1 MMRSQNP
8 EPLVRVLLRS
18 GRTTGTTYPATGF
31 GRKFAIHSTGLALTR
46 TGKEH
51 LVRFPPKRKKNGIE
65 EMEAERGK
73 RNPLASSVQT
83 SFGRLPACDL
93 ALPTEVTRHADSFT
107 PFLGLLRLFV
117 V

>member
-31 GRKFAIHSTGLALTR
+31 SRKFAIHSTGLALTR

-51 LVRFPPKRKKNGIE
+51 PVRFPKSKKNGME
-65 EMEAERGK
+65 EIEAERGK
-73 RNPLASSVQT
+73 RNSLARSVQA

-117 V
+117 A